1 MKKLVLFVLVVFAP
15 LASLAAQNLG
25 ASWISGVDARDNPWF
40 ESIGPLPPGASAL
53 LVGPVTEPAAVQL
66 DGQTVLSGPAP
77 QADVPRGPASF
88 HGYALPPAAPG
99 THILRVSLL
108 RPDEP
113 SLPPLVAV
121 VSARGLAARVAFLN
135 LPRGPLPFFV
145 GLLSLLLTTQFLV
158 LGIRQRSRELLFL
171 AAALLANA
179 AYGLFP
185 GFFASFVDQAVER
198 KIELFS
204 LFAAACFLILA
215 FLELLKS
222 FRLRLFLPLAI
233 PPFLAVFVVGAAAT
247 TGLAF
252 YAGLAE
258 RVLLAASFAVLAVL
272 SLRSLVR
279 AGFRRAVFPLALALS
294 LVAACAGSALADL
307 FFPGWGFLGFLPGL
321 VIALFE
327 GNLLV
332 AELARTQ
339 DMYGQAST
347 ELIDRIESD
356 WEMIERIRE
365 GKELLEKRNIDIR
378 RLAVKLLESAQ
389 KQSFTIGGL
398 IVSLEDAG
406 TGEAQVVAKEK
417 EILGHTEQ
425 VDGLITSF
433 NAQIHDT
440 LAEMEALYER
450 SNVIRKAVS
459 QIIGIAEKTHMLSL
473 NASIEAAKAG
483 AAGKG
488 FSVVAQEIRKLADL
502 TRTVSDHVS
511 AVIKDTNKGVE
522 KGVVRIQGLG
532 TGFSEIM
539 KRSEEIRTMIAQNS
553 SALEDV
559 TRAHKEIKDGL
570 AGVDVLI
577 RSILEVSH
585 DLRLMTER
593 LASAFSWF
601 GETLKLREEPGRP
614 VPPPGE
620 GAPEGL
626 NGAGRPALAD
636 PGPSH

>member
-1 MKKLVLFVLVVFAP
+1 MKKLPLF
-15 LASLAAQNLG
+15 
-25 ASWISGVDARDNPWF
+25 
-40 ESIGPLPPGASAL
+40 AL
-53 LVGPVTEPAAVQL
+53 LVLAPLMPLMAGDLGAAWINGEDGNGNPWLQSVGSLPTAPSGFVIGPTVEPASITLDGQAIQSGGTEPAASSPV
-66 DGQTVLSGPAP
+66 
-77 QADVPRGPASF
+77 RY
-88 HGYALPPAAPG
+88 HGYPLPAASDG
-99 THILRVSLL
+99 THTLRISLW

-113 SLPPLVAV
+113 SMRPLVAIV
-121 VSARGLAARVAFLN
+121 PQRGLGARIALLN
-135 LPRGPLPFFV
+135 LPLEALPIFA
-145 GLLSLLLTTQFLV
+145 GLLSLLLTVQFLV
-158 LGIRQRSRELLFL
+158 LGLRQRSRETLFL
-171 AAALLANA
+171 AAALLASA
-179 AYGLFP
+179 ASGLFP
-185 GFFASFVDQAVER
+185 G
-198 KIELFS
+198 LFS
-204 LFAAACFLILA
+204 SFIDRALDQKIDLISLFVMGCFLSLA

-222 FRLRLFLPLAI
+222 FRLRLFLPLII
-233 PPFLAVFVVGAAAT
+233 PPFLAVFVVGAAT
-247 TGLAF
+247 TSALAF

-258 RVLLAASFAVLAVL
+258 RVLLAGSFLALAIV
-272 SLRSLVR
+272 SLRSVLR
-279 AGFRRAVFPLALALS
+279 AGFRRAILPMALAGALFLS
-294 LVAACAGSALADL
+294 LAGSALLDFYL
-307 FFPGWGFLGFLPGL
+307 PGWGALGFLPGL
-321 VIALFE
+321 VVALFE

-332 AELARTQ
+332 TELSRTQ
-339 DMYGQAST
+339 EMYGQAST

-365 GKELLEKRNIDIR
+365 GKELLEKRNIDIT

-406 TGEAQVVAKEK
+406 TGEQHVVTKEK

-433 NAQIHDT
+433 NAQIHET
-440 LAEMEALYER
+440 LAEMETLSQR

-502 TRTVSDHVS
+502 TRTVSDHVT
-511 AVIKDTNKGVE
+511 AVIKDTNRGVE
-522 KGVVRIQGLG
+522 SGVVRIKGLG

-559 TRAHKEIKDGL
+559 TRAHKEIQDGL
-570 AGVDVLI
+570 AGVDTLI

-585 DLRLMTER
+585 DLRMMTDR
-593 LASAFSWF
+593 LATAFSWF
-601 GETLKLREEPGRP
+601 GQTLKLREEPT
-614 VPPPGE
+614 PPPARVVTPPVVPDAE
-620 GAPEGL
+620 
-626 NGAGRPALAD
+626 
-636 PGPSH
+636 PSS